1 MEHSR
6 RVRPRRRRE
15 PPRPPTPAIVNPR
28 GQPPYRP
35 GIDPDLPRAGR
46 RLGPYGPRT
55 GHAARPPSNRSF
67 RAEDDEPHVLP
78 TAPSANKA
86 AAEPTEISTYVHDAC
101 TRPAYARLAT
111 VNRLAPPR

>member
-1 MEHSR
+1 
-6 RVRPRRRRE
+6 VRPRRRRE

-55 GHAARPPSNRSF
+55 GHAARPPLQSILSRRGWRTARPADSSLRTYGYRGADRNPGPPARSI
-67 RAEDDEPHVLP
+67 
-78 TAPSANKA
+78 TAP
-86 AAEPTEISTYVHDAC
+86 P
-101 TRPAYARLAT
+101 
-111 VNRLAPPR
+111 